1 MFPLQRIMRVFQLLA
16 VIIVTIG
23 CESKNRYQIK
33 GEFTS
38 VTDERWIYL
47 VKFMEP
53 NPTMDSVKIENGKF
67 NFNGSIDFPEIYG
80 LHFNPKRLSGVFPI
94 FLEPGELHVK
104 IDPKNWELGSSVE
117 GGIYNE
123 EFKAFEKSRMNEFV
137 YPMAELKELLNATQK
152 LDEATINDSV
162 NLLMKR
168 MTNMELNYVKSNTT
182 SPVSIFIFSKLY
194 LSLPVSE
201 LGRSLELFSPQI
213 KATSIYKAIYEYYKT
228 QEMLEEKTL
237 AFENKSGNKP
247 LPVSLENG
255 IIENISN
262 YNSNKFLYVDI
273 WGPWCGPCIKEFPA
287 MRSLQEKF
295 AHDKIEFVFLCVQ
308 SAEDKWREAIEKEQL
323 KGQHFLINK
332 PQLERLTEELDGMTG
347 VPRYL
352 LVDSIGNIIDKSAPK
367 PSSPEIVQRLNK
379 LIKTAN

>member
-1 MFPLQRIMRVFQLLA
+1 MRTFQLF
-16 VIIVTIG
+16 VIILILIG
-23 CESKNRYQIK
+23 CESKNRYQIT

-38 VTDERWIYL
+38 ATDERWIYL

-53 NPTMDSVKIENGKF
+53 NPTLDSVKIENGKF
-67 NFNGSIDFPEIYG
+67 YFSGSIDFPEIYG
-80 LHFNPKRLSGVFPI
+80 LHFNPKRLTGVFPI

-104 IDPKNWELGSSVE
+104 IDPRNWELGSSIA

-137 YPMAELKELLNATQK
+137 YPMADLKDALKENEK
-152 LDEATINDSV
+152 LDEATVDDSV
-162 NLLMKR
+162 KLLMKG
-168 MTNMELNYVKSNTT
+168 MTNMELHYVKSNPT

-194 LSLPVSE
+194 VSLPVHE
-201 LGRSLELFSPQI
+201 LGSTLEQFSPKI

-228 QEMLEEKTL
+228 QVILDEKTL
-237 AFENKSGNKP
+237 AFENKSGTKP
-247 LPVSLENG
+247 IPVSLENG
-255 IIENISN
+255 IIESISN

-308 SAEDKWREAIEKEQL
+308 STEDRWREAIEKEQL
-323 KGQHFLINK
+323 KGQHFLLNK
-332 PQLERLTEELDGMTG
+332 AQLERLTEELDGMTG

-352 LVDSIGNIIDKSAPK
+352 LVDSMGNIIDKSAPK
-367 PSSPEIVQRLNK
+367 PSSPEIVERLNK
-379 LIKTAN
+379 LMKSVN